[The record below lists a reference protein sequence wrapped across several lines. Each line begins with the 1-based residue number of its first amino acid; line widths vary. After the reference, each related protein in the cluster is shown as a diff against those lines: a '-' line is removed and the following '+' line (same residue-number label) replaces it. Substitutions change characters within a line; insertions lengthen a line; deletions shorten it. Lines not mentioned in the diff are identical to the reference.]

1 MANRIG
7 KIKRVK
13 LKDVWKHEALDLT
26 RWMENNI
33 DVINELLDIE
43 LSNVERE
50 KAVGDFSVDLTA
62 EDESGNLVIIENQ
75 LAKSDHE
82 HLGKLITYLSSLDA
96 KTAIWIVPEPRPEHT
111 NAVSWLNQSGLARFY
126 LVKIEAIQID
136 DSPPAPLFTLI
147 TGPSAESLE
156 VGKTKKGLSERYILR
171 KKWWTALLERIKN
184 KTKLHA
190 NVSPSEYSYIS
201 TGAGKRGI
209 NYSYNIGQHY
219 GRIELYIDRGTD
231 SQTENKQIFDKLY
244 QHKTEIER
252 VFGGELSWERLETK
266 RASRI
271 ARYYDSGGYRD
282 EEDKWPKIQDE
293 LIDGM
298 IHLHQALSPYI
309 KKLDID
315 DGEPSDA

>member
-82 HLGKLITYLSSLDA
+82 HLGKLITYLSSLEA

-136 DSPPAPLFTLI
+136 DSHQPRF
-147 TGPSAESLE
+147 
-156 VGKTKKGLSERYILR
+156 
-171 KKWWTALLERIKN
+171 
-184 KTKLHA
+184 
-190 NVSPSEYSYIS
+190 
-201 TGAGKRGI
+201 
-209 NYSYNIGQHY
+209 
-219 GRIELYIDRGTD
+219 
-231 SQTENKQIFDKLY
+231 
-244 QHKTEIER
+244 
-252 VFGGELSWERLETK
+252 
-266 RASRI
+266 SR
-271 ARYYDSGGYRD
+271 
-282 EEDKWPKIQDE
+282 
-293 LIDGM
+293 
-298 IHLHQALSPYI
+298 
-309 KKLDID
+309 
-315 DGEPSDA
+315 